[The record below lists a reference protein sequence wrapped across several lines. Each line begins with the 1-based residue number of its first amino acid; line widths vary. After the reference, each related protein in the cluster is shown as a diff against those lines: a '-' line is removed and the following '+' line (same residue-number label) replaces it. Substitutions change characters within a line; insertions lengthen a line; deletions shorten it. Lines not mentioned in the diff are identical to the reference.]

1 MGVTKNRGM
10 IRRAGRA
17 YGRIRERVS
26 TVISRTQLGPA
37 QDMDL
42 DLMPSRTWHNHRAI

>member
-1 MGVTKNRGM
+1 MGVTNNRSV

-26 TVISRTQLGPA
+26 NVITRTQLGPA
-37 QDMDL
+37 QEMDL
-42 DLMPSRTWHNHRAI
+42 DVLPSRTWHNHRAI